1 MSNQAKA
8 AQGSAAPAQA
18 EQKFSRM
25 NLLQKTVFIGK
36 LCIFFVTFGFAF
48 GNILVD

>member
-1 MSNQAKA
+1 MSNETKT

-18 EQKFSRM
+18 NQKFSQM
-25 NLLQKTVFIGK
+25 NLLQKGVFIGK

-48 GNILVD
+48 ANLLSD

>member
-1 MSNQAKA
+1 MSNQTQA
-8 AQGSAAPAQA
+8 AQGSAAPVQTG
-18 EQKFSRM
+18 QKFSQM

-48 GNILVD
+48 GNILSD

>member
-1 MSNQAKA
+1 MSNQTQT

-18 EQKFSRM
+18 DLKFSQM

-36 LCIFFVTFGFAF
+36 LCVFFVTFGFAF